1 MSEIRTHVRSIGLK
15 QTSLRIGA
23 KGGQLVATYHVG
35 NTFTLTNIR
44 SDKIICRD
52 HFAPKTQLLNSI
64 KACVLIKVVLERK
77 AILSK
82 NKFILR
88 FYKNDDLRR

>member
-23 KGGQLVATYHVG
+23 KGGQLATYHVG
-35 NTFTLTNIR
+35 NTYTLTNIR